1 MASVRNFEV
10 ISDKLDEDTICS
22 KLIFTPRNTLLL
34 KFTHR
39 LLFQNPVQ

>member
-10 ISDKLDEDTICS
+10 ISDKLGEDIICR
-22 KLIFTPRNTLLL
+22 KIIFTPRDTMLP
-34 KFTHR
+34 KIIHR